1 MKYIKVY
8 GTDGTI
14 VAAEAIEAPAYV
26 RLQEKNGFM
35 VRCAELKAQGILS
48 ADGGTIYQLEGKDPL
63 EGKTLTAVFIDV
75 TEYTVLSE
83 TLGSDDTTEDDTTE
97 DGATE
102 DQTNEGTTSVM
113 SRAEMATRII
123 ALEEQLAA
131 AKILLG
137 VE

>member
-63 EGKTLTAVFIDV
+63 EGKNLTAVFIDV

-83 TLGSDDTTEDDTTE
+83 TLGSDDTTEDGT
-97 DGATE
+97 TE

>member
-26 RLQEKNGFM
+26 CLQEKNGLV
-35 VRCAELKAQGILS
+35 VRCTELKAQGILS
-48 ADGGTIYQLEGKDPL
+48 ADGGTIYQLEGKTAL
-63 EGKTLTAVFIDV
+63 EGKSLTAAFIDV
-75 TEYTVLSE
+75 TEYTVLSD
-83 TLGSDDTTEDDTTE
+83 TLGGDDDTEDDTTE
-97 DGATE
+97 E
-102 DQTNEGTTSVM
+102 DQTQEGATSVM

-131 AKILLG
+131 AKIVLG

>member
-83 TLGSDDTTEDDTTE
+83 TLGSDDTTED
-97 DGATE
+97 GATE